1 MTTIF
6 CPFTTQAMLT
16 SAAVASSIGYFA
28 GSIPSG
34 LILSKFF
41 GYGDIRKIGSGN
53 IGATN
58 VLRTGNKKLAALT
71 LALDTLKPILAMSII
86 YWLSLSGHRN
96 IHIDLDPI
104 SNLDIYLQILP
115 TEIRSPF
122 EHCGEPP
129 VFFKN
134 IVFFTGLGAIIGHC
148 YPVWLK
154 FKGGKGVATTLGVLL
169 AAVPFSGMLTCLTW
183 LISAKA
189 GKISSLAA
197 ISAMICAP
205 AYTYALYG
213 LYPALINVLISLL
226 VIWRHRENIKRIR
239 AGTEPKIGDK
249 KKAEEK

>member
-1 MTTIF
+1 MDF
-6 CPFTTQAMLT
+6 GDTQHIIGQPISL
-16 SAAVASSIGYFA
+16 SSSIIVSFCVLGYVL
-28 GSIPSG
+28 GSIPFG
-34 LILSKFF
+34 LTFAKIF

-71 LALDTLKPILAMSII
+71 LFFDAAKGPMAIGII
-86 YWLSLSGHRN
+86 AFLLVGLPGCEAVGCMQGVKCSCYGEGGYTFWEL
-96 IHIDLDPI
+96 
-104 SNLDIYLQILP
+104 YLIP
-115 TEIRSPF
+115 
-122 EHCGEPP
+122 
-129 VFFKN
+129 
-134 IVFFTGLGAIIGHC
+134 GLCAIIGHC

-169 AAVPFSGMLTCLTW
+169 AAVPFSGMLACVTW

-205 AYTYALYG
+205 AFTYTFYG
-213 LYPALINVLISLL
+213 LEPAIINVMISLL

-249 KKAEEK
+249 KKDQAGS

>member
-1 MTTIF
+1 MMDTYIYG
-6 CPFTTQAMLT
+6 
-16 SAAVASSIGYFA
+16 SYFLA
-28 GSIPSG
+28 YLIGSIPFG
-34 LILSKFF
+34 LILAKLF

-71 LALDTLKPILAMSII
+71 LILDAAKGPLAIGFVLLI
-86 YWLSLSGHRN
+86 PLNLSPCEAVDCVQG
-96 IHIDLDPI
+96 IKCPC
-104 SNLDIYLQILP
+104 
-115 TEIRSPF
+115 F
-122 EHCGEPP
+122 GEGGYNFWELYFMP
-129 VFFKN
+129 
-134 IVFFTGLGAIIGHC
+134 GLFAIIGHC
-148 YPVWLK
+148 YPIWLK

-226 VIWRHRENIKRIR
+226 VIWRHRENIARIR
-239 AGTEPKIGDK
+239 KGIEPKIGDK
-249 KKAEEK
+249 KKEEAANNAP